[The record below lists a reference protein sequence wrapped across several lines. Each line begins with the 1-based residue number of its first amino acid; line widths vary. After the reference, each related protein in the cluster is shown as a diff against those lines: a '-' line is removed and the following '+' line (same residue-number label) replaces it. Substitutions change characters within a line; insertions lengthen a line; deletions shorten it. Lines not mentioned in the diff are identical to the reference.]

1 MNITFRT
8 TYHSFKIIYS
18 RTVSILCFSAG
29 KWLTPPNKPKKKT
42 ISSFIPK
49 YLTWNYISNNPDRV
63 GFIFVYLLINAALM
77 IWVGIE
83 RAPMGVYVVLARI
96 HGMCLNLNCT
106 FILVLMLKM
115 CLTWVRSTWFR
126 KILPIDDNIMFHK
139 LVGYFIAYLSFG
151 HTVGHVG
158 SYSK

>member
-1 MNITFRT
+1 
-8 TYHSFKIIYS
+8 
-18 RTVSILCFSAG
+18 
-29 KWLTPPNKPKKKT
+29 
-42 ISSFIPK
+42 
-49 YLTWNYISNNPDRV
+49 
-63 GFIFVYLLINAALM
+63 M

-106 FILVLMLKM
+106 FILVLMLKK

-126 KILPIDDNIMFHK
+126 KILPIDDHIMFHK

-151 HTVGHVG
+151 HIVGHIG
-158 SYSK
+158 SYSKYILTFLRLFNSVLHQMYSLARHEAKNNFDNVTGHQME